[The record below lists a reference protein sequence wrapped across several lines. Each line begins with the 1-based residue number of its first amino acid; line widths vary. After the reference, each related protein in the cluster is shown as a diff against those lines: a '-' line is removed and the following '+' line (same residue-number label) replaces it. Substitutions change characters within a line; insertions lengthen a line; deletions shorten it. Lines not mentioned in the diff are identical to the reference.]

1 MITVNEQKEF
11 HLSNGKISYIFR
23 VMEKTGVLEQL
34 YFGKAIASYDSYV
47 FLIER
52 EVRPSNNLIDGDH
65 TSSLEHVKQEFPVYG
80 TTDFRYPALEIEY
93 PDGDRISH
101 FEFLKY
107 EIKKEKKTI
116 PGLPTSFANQ
126 GDVEVL
132 TVYFKDRYSDLILE
146 LDYAIFSDFP
156 VVTRRNRIVN
166 AGKELY
172 KLKRMLSMS
181 LDLPNQDYQWI
192 YLDGAWA
199 RETQLKRES
208 LHTGIQQ
215 ISSTRGASSHVH
227 NPFLALCTPNT
238 TEEIGEVYG
247 FSLIYSGNFIGQVE
261 LDTYGVARVQ
271 LGINPFQFE
280 WELASQV
287 NFETPEVVMSYTD
300 SGLNGMSQNFHEFF
314 KEHLIRQNWV
324 HRPRPILVNNW
335 EATYFNFTEK
345 KILEIASTAQALGID
360 MLVLDDG
367 WFGNRDS
374 DNGSLGDWYADI
386 RKLPEGIQGL
396 SKKIK
401 ALGLKFGLWFE
412 PEMISKDTQ
421 LYLKHPDW
429 VVGHPEKN
437 ISHGRNQ
444 YVLDFSRTEVV
455 EQIFH
460 QMDQV
465 LSTSEID
472 YVKWDMNR
480 YISEAYSISLGKKRQ
495 GEFFH
500 RYILGV
506 YALYEKLLE
515 RYPELLIES
524 CAGGGGR
531 FDAGLLYYAPQ
542 TWVSD
547 DTDAVERLKIQYGTS
562 LVYPLSSMGSHVSE
576 VPNHQVARIT
586 SLKNRGDVAMFG
598 TFGYELDLTKLD
610 ENQKEQVKKQVQEFK
625 KYQELIHSG
634 LFYRLISPY
643 EKEKCAW
650 MVVSKDQ
657 SRAIVGIYHPLAKP
671 NPGYE
676 RIRLQG
682 LNPTFRY
689 QVNESLQ
696 RFGEDLMSVGL
707 ILGGNYIDRASD
719 YWQREKPGDYHS
731 QIFVLESVI
740 D

>member
-34 YFGKAIASYDSYV
+34 YFGAAVSSYDSYD

-52 EVRPSNNLIDGDH
+52 EVRPSNNLVEGDY
-65 TSSLEHVKQEFPVYG
+65 TSSLEHIKQEFPVYG

-101 FEFLKY
+101 FEYIKY
-107 EIKKEKKTI
+107 EIKDVKKKI
-116 PGLPTSFANQ
+116 PGLPTSFAKR
-126 GDVEVL
+126 DEAEVL
-132 TVYFKDRYSDLILE
+132 TLYLKDRYSDLILE
-146 LDYAIFSDFP
+146 LDYAIFSNFP
-156 VVTRRNRIVN
+156 VITRRNRISNEGEV
-166 AGKELY
+166 LY
-172 KLKRMLSMS
+172 KLKRMLSMN
-181 LDLPNQDYQWI
+181 LDLPNQDYQRI

-199 RETQLKRES
+199 RETQLKQEAIHS
-208 LHTGIQQ
+208 GIQQ

-227 NPFLALCTPNT
+227 NPFFALCTSNT
-238 TEEIGEVYG
+238 TEKIGEVYG

-261 LDTYGVARVQ
+261 LDTYGIARIQ
-271 LGINPFQFE
+271 MGINPFQFE
-280 WELASQV
+280 WELG
-287 NFETPEVVMSYTD
+287 NGIEFETPEAVMTYTN
-300 SGLNGMSQNFHEFF
+300 SGINGMSQTFHEFF
-314 KEHLIRQNWV
+314 KQHLIRQNWV
-324 HRPRPILVNNW
+324 NRPRPVLVNNW

-345 KILEIASTAQALGID
+345 KILEIAQTSQKLGVD
-360 MLVLDDG
+360 LFVLDDG

-374 DNGSLGDWYADI
+374 DNGSLGDWFADT

-396 SKKIK
+396 SRKIK
-401 ALGLKFGLWFE
+401 TLGLQFGLWFE
-412 PEMISKDTQ
+412 PEMISKDTR
-421 LYLKHPDW
+421 LYMQHPDW

-444 YVLDFSRTEVV
+444 YVLDFSRHEVV
-455 EQIFH
+455 EQIFS
-460 QMDQV
+460 QMNKI

-506 YALYEKLLE
+506 YALYEKLLR
-515 RYPELLIES
+515 RYPDLLIES

-576 VPNHQVARIT
+576 VPNHQVARKT
-586 SLKNRGDVAMFG
+586 TLKNRGDVAMFG

-610 ENQKEQVKKQVQEFK
+610 DSEKEEVKKQVKNFK
-625 KYQELIHSG
+625 KHQKLIHSG

-643 EKEKCAW
+643 ETEKCAW
-650 MVVSKDQ
+650 MVVAKDQ
-657 SRAIVGIYHPLAKP
+657 SQAIVGIYYPLAKP

-682 LNPTFRY
+682 LNPTLRY
-689 QVNESLQ
+689 QINESRE
-696 RFGEDLMSVGL
+696 RFGGDLMTIGL
-707 ILGGNYIDRASD
+707 ILGENYINRANE
-719 YWQREKPGDYHS
+719 YWQREMPGDYHS
-731 QIFVLESVI
+731 KIFFLEAII